1 MIASRTAP
9 APEAREL
16 RACALAALAE
26 GGVLYLPVHLV
37 LTESRGLDIGVGA
50 MALPFLAAFV
60 GGAALACRF
69 RASSNVATGG
79 AIAAVLAGILVGGGD
94 VNTSAFAVVTALLV
108 ALRVVTLGLRDWR
121 SPIHAEIGWGA
132 VAVGFEAMIAA
143 SAEPDWGPLLVV
155 IVPTFFVA
163 SLASRATT
171 VWTSGGVH
179 DLDEQVRASWI
190 RRAVLAT
197 GALVGAMALAVV
209 LSVRGGVF
217 DRIGRTLTPAAEALV
232 VAFAWLLGQAARP
245 VFWLVDRLGIDP
257 ETMREFL
264 ERLRAGGLGDRE
276 DVPPGETALWQRLL
290 GLLVFAALAY
300 GVYRVLRRSR
310 AHVSAESPSN
320 PRVAV
325 TTTPLA
331 EDVETPHRPAFR
343 RELPADAVR
352 RLYAEALLALA
363 RADVPKEPALTPAEF
378 APEVAE
384 AFPTGTEDFVA
395 LTRAYEDVRYGSL
408 RLTPERIRDLEREQ
422 KRLLAA
428 LRVPA
433 PDR

>member
-232 VAFAWLLGQAARP
+232 VAFA
-245 VFWLVDRLGIDP
+245 
-257 ETMREFL
+257 
-264 ERLRAGGLGDRE
+264 
-276 DVPPGETALWQRLL
+276 
-290 GLLVFAALAY
+290 
-300 GVYRVLRRSR
+300 
-310 AHVSAESPSN
+310 
-320 PRVAV
+320 
-325 TTTPLA
+325 
-331 EDVETPHRPAFR
+331 
-343 RELPADAVR
+343 
-352 RLYAEALLALA
+352 
-363 RADVPKEPALTPAEF
+363 
-378 APEVAE
+378 
-384 AFPTGTEDFVA
+384 
-395 LTRAYEDVRYGSL
+395 
-408 RLTPERIRDLEREQ
+408 
-422 KRLLAA
+422 
-428 LRVPA
+428 
-433 PDR
+433 